1 MKLWDLLSV
10 AQFSQQF
17 DVYVTN
23 IYDQN
28 LPIGKGTRAEL
39 MAQEELQTFGDDEF
53 LIFDH
58 LQDEVDR
65 YMIIGSV
72 MVVLVKDKYY
82 EDYVENQYDER
93 YVKTWKREDI
103 NSRPYLTSWEVEKRN
118 RDA

>member
-10 AQFSQQF
+10 AQFNQQF

-39 MAQEELQTFGDDEF
+39 MAQEELQTFGKDEF
-53 LIFDH
+53 LVFDH

-65 YMIIGSV
+65 YIVIGSV
-72 MVVLVKDKYY
+72 MIVLVKDMYY
-82 EDYVENQYDER
+82 EDYVENQYNKS
-93 YVKTWKREDI
+93 YVNTWKLEDV
-103 NSRPYLTSWEVEKRN
+103 NSRPYLTSWEIEKRYMN
-118 RDA
+118 A